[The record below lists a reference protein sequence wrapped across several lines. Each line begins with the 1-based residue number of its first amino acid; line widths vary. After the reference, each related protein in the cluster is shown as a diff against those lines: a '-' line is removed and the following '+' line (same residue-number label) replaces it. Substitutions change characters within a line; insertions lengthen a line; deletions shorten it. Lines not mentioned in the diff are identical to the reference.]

1 MLTSF
6 FLNVP
11 KKKLQNAK
19 LVVTF
24 SPDSVLVIRRTG
36 SDSVEGREIALA
48 SFAPLEEGEGVAV
61 EPTTD
66 PIAAKVKES
75 TEVSTTARGD
85 YPLSSRVNDI
95 YTVDPS
101 FIRVY
106 AKEDV
111 AALKAKGRQL
121 VSASFDLLQECS
133 SRAEQGEVP
142 TQVKEMG
149 KQKLTVKC
157 LWLTWACR

>member
-48 SFAPLEEGEGVAV
+48 SFAPSEEVEGVAV
-61 EPTTD
+61 EPATD

-75 TEVSTTARGD
+75 TEASTKARGD
-85 YPLSSRVNDI
+85 YPSIVKDN

-133 SRAEQGEVP
+133 ARAEQDEVP
-142 TQVKEMG
+142 TQLKEMG
-149 KQKLTVKC
+149 KQKLTVNVC
-157 LWLTWACR
+157 ALTWARR